1 MCSGNYEEILSR
13 KSSKTQEKVMERK
26 FEAPGPG
33 RWTLDTTH
41 SSSAMTVYSSQC
53 FEGLPRGF
61 HESLEKY
68 GILLDRVQPAFI
80 HGFFFAQQVGL
91 MGKHG
96 GGPPPKWLM
105 QLMFKVHPKLRS
117 RVNAAHDAIES
128 RRWLQDLAEWDALKK
143 DSIERNT
150 ALQSIELAK
159 LDRTELIAHLDACFE
174 NAEEM
179 VYRHHKFSVG
189 SLMPIGRFLDVATR
203 TSGLSAVEVT
213 LLLKGSTP
221 VSKGIGGEQL
231 KAVVDAVTAAGIDK
245 KDLQHQEPE
254 AALNGLRENSQI
266 NAALESYLVITGHML
281 IGGYCISEKILRES
295 ENIIMARI
303 FEAMEPTSESGFDTE
318 LEKTI
323 REKIPED
330 DRVDFD
336 LCLGDAR
343 AANRMRDER
352 GIYNDIWGAGISR
365 CAILEAGRRLFEE
378 GVLSNAELSLDASND
393 ELIGL
398 LKGDNQITDDVLSQ
412 RREWRLTKN
421 IDEVPE
427 FLGDPPAD
435 PPPLELLPVKIQPA
449 LRAFGLVM
457 GNVFDEPREATKK
470 IKGLAVS
477 PGVYEGTAKVIL
489 STRDFDR
496 LEKGDILVTKNTS
509 AGFNVVLPIIG
520 ALVTDRGGILS
531 HAAIVSREFGIPGVV
546 GTKNA
551 SQLISDGDKIRV
563 NGDTGEV
570 EIL

>member
-1 MCSGNYEEILSR
+1 
-13 KSSKTQEKVMERK
+13 MERN

-33 RWTLDTTH
+33 TWALDTTH
-41 SSSAMTVYSSQC
+41 NSGAMTLYSSQT

-61 HESLEKY
+61 HEGLKKY

-80 HGFFFAQQVGL
+80 HGFTFVQQVGL
-91 MGKHG
+91 MGKPG
-96 GGPPPKWLM
+96 GNPPPKWLL
-105 QLMFKVHPKLRS
+105 QLMFKVHPALRS
-117 RVNAAHDAIES
+117 RVNSAHSAIQS
-128 RRWLQDLAEWDALKK
+128 RLWLKDLEEWDELKK
-143 DSIERNT
+143 DSIVRNSS
-150 ALQSIELAK
+150 LQSVDLAS
-159 LDRTELIAHLDACFE
+159 LDREGLIAHLQACIE

-179 VYRHHKFSVG
+179 VYRHHKYSIG
-189 SLMPIGRFLDVATR
+189 SLMPVGRFLDIATIS
-203 TSGLSAVEVT
+203 SGLTPVEVAP
-213 LLLKGSTP
+213 LLKGSTP
-221 VSKGIGGEQL
+221 VSRGIGGEQL
-231 KAVVDAVTAAGIDK
+231 VAVVEAIAAAGISK
-245 KDLQHQEPE
+245 QDLQGQAPKT
-254 AALNGLRENSQI
+254 ALRGLRESPEINS
-266 NAALESYLVITGHML
+266 ALEEYLKIAGHML
-281 IGGYCISEKILRES
+281 IGGYCISEKTLRES

-303 FEAMEPTSESGFDTE
+303 FEAMEAPNESGFDVE
-318 LEKTI
+318 LEKKI
-323 REKIPED
+323 RERIPEE
-330 DRVDFD
+330 DREEYD
-336 LCLGDAR
+336 LSLADAR
-343 AANRMRDER
+343 SANRMRDER

-378 GVLSNAELSLDASND
+378 GVLSNAELSLDASHQ
-393 ELIGL
+393 ELVSL
-398 LKGDNQITDDVLSQ
+398 LEGEPLITDSELCQ

-435 PPPLELLPVKIQPA
+435 PPPLDLLPLKIQPTI
-449 LRAFGLVM
+449 RAFGLVM
-457 GNVFDEPREATKK
+457 GNVFDAPKDATEN
-470 IKGLAVS
+470 ISGLAVS
-477 PGVYEGTAKVIL
+477 PGIYEGTAKVIL

-551 SQLISDGDKIRV
+551 SQTISDGDRIRV

>member
-1 MCSGNYEEILSR
+1 
-13 KSSKTQEKVMERK
+13 MERK

-33 RWTLDTTH
+33 TWNLDTTH
-41 SSSAMTVYSSQC
+41 SSGAMTLYSGQC

-61 HESLEKY
+61 HECLGKY

-80 HGFFFAQQVGL
+80 HGFFFSQQVGL
-91 MGKHG
+91 VGKPG
-96 GGPPPKWLM
+96 GSPPPKWLM
-105 QLMFKVHPKLRS
+105 QLMFKIHPKLRS
-117 RVNAAHDAIES
+117 RVNAAHKAVQS
-128 RRWLQDLAEWDALKK
+128 RRWLQDLAEWDELKK
-143 DSIERNT
+143 DSIVRNT
-150 ALQSIELAK
+150 ALQSVELAK
-159 LDRTELIAHLDACFE
+159 LDRLELIAHLETCFE

-179 VYRHHKFSVG
+179 VYRHHKYSVG
-189 SLMPIGRFLDVATR
+189 SLMPVGRFLDVATAS
-203 TSGLSAVEVT
+203 SGLTPVDVAP
-213 LLLKGSTP
+213 LLKGSTP

-231 KAVVDAVTAAGIDK
+231 VAVVEAITAAGITK
-245 KDLQHQEPE
+245 QELQEQQPE
-254 AALNGLRENSQI
+254 NALSTLRENSQI
-266 NAALESYLVITGHML
+266 SAAIENYLSITGHML
-281 IGGYCISEKILRES
+281 IGGYCISEKTLRES
-295 ENIIMARI
+295 PNIIMARI
-303 FEAMEPTSESGFDTE
+303 YEAMEPASEVGFDVE
-318 LEKTI
+318 LERVI
-323 REKIPED
+323 REKIPEV
-330 DRVDFD
+330 DRVEFD
-336 LCLGDAR
+336 LCLADAR
-343 AANRMRDER
+343 SANRMRDER

-365 CAILEAGRRLFEE
+365 CAILEAGRRLFGE
-378 GVLSNAELSLDASND
+378 GVLSNAELSLDATHE

-398 LKGDNQITDDVLSQ
+398 LKGESAATDEVLSE
-412 RREWRLTKN
+412 RREWRLTKS

-435 PPPLELLPVKIQPA
+435 LPPVELLPLKVQPT

-457 GNVFDEPREATKK
+457 GNVFDEPKEATEK
-470 IKGLAVS
+470 ISGLAVS

-551 SQLISDGDKIRV
+551 SQLIKDGDKIRV
-563 NGDTGEV
+563 NGATGEV

>member
-1 MCSGNYEEILSR
+1 
-13 KSSKTQEKVMERK
+13 MERK

-33 RWTLDTTH
+33 TWTLDTTH
-41 SSSAMTVYSSQC
+41 SSGAMTIYSSHC

-91 MGKHG
+91 VGKPG
-96 GGPPPKWLM
+96 GSPPPKWLM
-105 QLMFKVHPKLRS
+105 QLMFKIHPKLRS
-117 RVNAAHDAIES
+117 RVNAAHEAVQS
-128 RRWLQDLAEWDALKK
+128 RRWLQDLADWDELKK
-143 DSIERNT
+143 DSIVRNT
-150 ALQSIELAK
+150 ALQSVALVK
-159 LDRTELIAHLDACFE
+159 LDRPELIAHLATCFE

-179 VYRHHKFSVG
+179 VYRHHKYSVG
-189 SLMPIGRFLDVATR
+189 SLMPVGRFLDVATL
-203 TSGLSAVEVT
+203 TSGLSAVDVA

-231 KAVVDAVTAAGIDK
+231 NAVVEAITAAGIDK
-245 KDLQHQEPE
+245 KELQQQEPE
-254 AALNGLRENSQI
+254 IALNGLRENAQI
-266 NAALESYLVITGHML
+266 NAALEGYLVITGHML
-281 IGGYCISEKILRES
+281 IGGYCISEKTLRES

-303 FEAMEPTSESGFDTE
+303 FEAMEPASESGFDVE
-318 LEKTI
+318 LEQAI

-330 DRVDFD
+330 DRVEFD

-343 AANRMRDER
+343 EANRMRDER
-352 GIYNDIWGAGISR
+352 GIYNDIWGSGISR

-378 GVLSNAELSLDASND
+378 GVLSNAELSLDASHD

-398 LKGDNQITDDVLSQ
+398 LKGESQTTDELLSQ

-427 FLGDPPAD
+427 FLGDPPSD
-435 PPPLELLPVKIQPA
+435 PTPLELLPVKIRPT

-457 GNVFDEPREATKK
+457 GNVFDEPKEATEK
-470 IKGLAVS
+470 ISGLAVS
-477 PGVYEGTAKVIL
+477 PGIYEGTAKVIL

-520 ALVTDRGGILS
+520 ALVTDRGGVLS

-551 SQLISDGDKIRV
+551 SQSIKDGDKIRV

-570 EIL
+570 DIL